1 MATIKI
7 GLVGCGGRG
16 GGAITNALRNAATK
30 DVKFIAVADA
40 FKNRV
45 DSLAQNVSRN
55 FPEQTDIPEERRF
68 VGLDCCEQLL
78 KTDCDVVLL
87 CEPPGF
93 RPRDFKAAVDSGKHI
108 FAEKP
113 VAVDSPG
120 VRMFMAANAKAKA
133 NKQIV
138 VVGHHLRFETKH
150 IEPIKMLHDGAIGEL
165 LYTRIFFNTGGI
177 WNRPRQEGMT
187 EMQYQVN
194 NWYHFNW
201 LSGDHLVEQHVHD
214 IDVMNWFMGD
224 QHPIE
229 ANGMGGSAVRV
240 RSTSEIFDYHTI
252 EYTYA
257 NGVRGFSACRQIPG
271 CWDSFSE
278 HAYGTKGHIDIDGHG
293 TARLF
298 IKGKEPQT
306 WARNTIGHQIEMDV
320 LFDAIANGKEF
331 NNGDIGATAT
341 MTAILGRMATYGG
354 KIVKW
359 DEVLNSPH
367 DTFPRSLAW
376 DADPGPKPDE
386 YGNYPCAIP
395 GVTPAVVPAGRPAI
409 GDF

>member
-16 GGAITNALRNAATK
+16 GGAARNALRNAATK
-30 DVKFIAVADA
+30 DVKLVAVADA
-40 FKNRV
+40 FKYRV
-45 DSLAQNVSRN
+45 DGVAELLTRD
-55 FPEQTDIPEERRF
+55 FPEQTDLPPERRF
-68 VGLDCCEQLL
+68 VGLDCCEQIL

-93 RPRDFKAAVDSGKHI
+93 RPRHFKAAVDSGKHI

-120 VRMFMAANAKAKA
+120 VRIFMEANAKAKN

-138 VVGHHLRFETKH
+138 VVGHHLRFEKKH
-150 IEPIKMLHDGAIGEL
+150 FEPIKMLHDGVIGEL

-177 WNRPRQEGMT
+177 WNRQRQEGMT
-187 EMQYQVN
+187 EMQFQLY

-214 IDVMNWFMGD
+214 IDVMNWFTGD

-229 ANGMGGSAVRV
+229 ANGMGGRAVRA
-240 RSTSEIFDYHTI
+240 RNTGEIFDYHCI
-252 EYTYA
+252 EYTFA
-257 NGVRGFSACRQIPG
+257 NGVRGFSACRQIPN

-278 HAYGTKGHIDIDGHG
+278 HAYGTKGHLDIDGHG
-293 TARLF
+293 SARLHV
-298 IKGKEPQT
+298 KGKEPQV
-306 WARNTIGHQIEMDV
+306 WQRDTIGHQVEMDV

-331 NNGDIGATAT
+331 NNGDIGASAT
-341 MTAILGRMATYGG
+341 MTAVLGRMATYSG

-359 DEVLNSPH
+359 EDAMNSQL
-367 DTFPRSLAW
+367 DTFPKTLAW
-376 DADPGPKPDE
+376 DADPGPKMNE
-386 YGNYPCAIP
+386 LGIYPSAVP
-395 GVTPAVVPAGRPAI
+395 GETTAW
-409 GDF
+409 